1 MEKSVQ
7 ELLTRIREFGESENE
22 RLDSLRSHHFDE
34 DETRSFE
41 NDLKTHLKDLK
52 KLLSIYDITVDEEG
66 RTQIENTLYDRKMC
80 VQDIENAEHS
90 TPDEKKIPHSI
101 MTIYGEI
108 KKLYYL
114 HYQQS
119 QNDLKI
125 KDYID
130 RCFGGCRTVDDFW
143 RKVHKVL
150 IGDDIPE
157 NYYPNLCGNLVLHIR
172 REATYSDGIILM
184 EDLFCG
190 VYQKI
195 VDYYVSRVK
204 NLMYDYKNAPLEQQ
218 QMRSKLLFETLWEIR
233 PLSDK
238 QSSQV
243 LSGGQ
248 IKPEPILPE
257 GNEKYTDDDIVN
269 WNEKRSFKPIKDFD
283 VRSLYNFLFKEEVF
297 VRKWGKEVSFEL
309 FSKCLEFAT
318 FSPIWA
324 LTRHNKMKGVIKHLK
339 WYFQKEW
346 HLHLAEEIK
355 NIGSINRGERGSY
368 TNFEDRVESCLSG
381 KIKY

>member
-66 RTQIENTLYDRKMC
+66 RTQIENTFYDRNMC
-80 VQDIENAEHS
+80 VQDVENTEHN

-130 RCFGGCRTVDDFW
+130 RCFVGCRTVDDFW

-157 NYYPNLCGNLVLHIR
+157 NYYPNLCGKLVLHIR

-243 LSGGQ
+243 LTEDKIVPQS
-248 IKPEPILPE
+248 ILPD
-257 GNEKYTDDDIVN
+257 GNEIYTDDDNIK
-269 WNEKRSFKPIKDFD
+269 WSEKRSFKPIKDFD
-283 VRSLYNFLFKEEVF
+283 ARSLYNLLFKEEVF

-318 FSPIWA
+318 FTPIWD
-324 LTRHNKMKGVIKHLK
+324 LTMHNKMKGVIKSLK
-339 WYFQKEW
+339 DYYGREW
-346 HLHLAEEIK
+346 RLRLSKEIK
-355 NIGSINRGERGSY
+355 NVGSINRGETKSY
-368 TNFEDRVESCLSG
+368 KEFEARLTECLEG
-381 KIKY
+381 KNKS